1 MNWLF
6 ELDLKFL
13 FFFFFLDLK
22 FQLGTHHIRSTG
34 RSAFLQQDLH
44 NVEMTH
50 K

>member
-6 ELDLKFL
+6 ELA
-13 FFFFFLDLK
+13 LK

-34 RSAFLQQDLH
+34 GSTFLQQDLH